1 MPYNGYPKAF
11 LFDLDG
17 VLTDTAQFH
26 YLAWK
31 ELADHL
37 ELQFNKRDNERLKGV
52 SREDS
57 FEIILEINKV
67 QDEFTLEQRKLCC
80 EKKNVL
86 YNQYLKN
93 ITQKDL
99 LPGIKPF
106 LEEAKQAG
114 IKLAVASA
122 SHNAYTVLER
132 LKITDCFDYV
142 ANADDITHPKPDPEV
157 FLDCSQHLGV
167 SPELCIGFEDA
178 QVGIEA
184 IKKAGMF
191 AVGIH
196 VKPGRYL
203 PDLQL
208 NSTSEMN
215 FCEIIDIF
223 RKVAYSC

>member
-67 QDEFTLEQRKLCC
+67 QDEFTVEQRKLCC

-86 YNQYLKN
+86 YNRYLKN

-99 LPGIKPF
+99 LPGVKPF
-106 LEEAKQAG
+106 LEDAIQAG

-122 SHNAYTVLER
+122 SHNAHTVLER
-132 LKITDCFDYV
+132 LDITDYFDYI
-142 ANADDITHPKPDPEV
+142 ADADYITHPKPDPEV

-178 QVGIEA
+178 QAGIEA

-196 VKPGRYL
+196 VKPGKYL

-208 NSTSEMN
+208 DSTSKLH
-215 FCEIIDIF
+215 FSAIIDAF
-223 RKVAYSC
+223 NKAAYSC